1 VLLKFRLNLM
11 ESAVNA
17 LVCSAERRAGLPEHL
32 STGQRGERAAF
43 FWLRHRGYTVVARSW
58 RSARAPGDLDLI
70 AWLPSA
76 QGGAKQD
83 TLCFIEV
90 KTRTTRLIA
99 PAQFAVDDRKRRVLR
114 RLARHYL
121 HQLPARPANDPP
133 LITRFDILSIYCEKD
148 LPVDFE
154 HFPNAFDWAEARR

>member
-1 VLLKFRLNLM
+1 MLLNFRLNLM
-11 ESAVNA
+11 ESALNA

-43 FWLRHRGYTVVARSW
+43 FWLRRHGYIVVARCW

-70 AWLPSA
+70 AW
-76 QGGAKQD
+76 QGN

-90 KTRTTRLIA
+90 KTRTTRLVA
-99 PAQFAVDDRKRRVLR
+99 PAHFAVDDRKRRVLR

-121 HQLPARPANDPP
+121 HQLPARPSGAPP
-133 LITRFDILSIYCEKD
+133 VATRFDILSIYFEKD
-148 LPVDFE
+148 LPADFE
-154 HFPNAFDWAEARR
+154 HYPDAFGWAEAQR